1 MVGLMVELQRAD
13 AIVLLGCRI
22 GPSGRPMI
30 PAMRRA
36 EVAASAYHRGV
47 ARVIVASGG
56 RRWGAH
62 AEATSLRRELVRA
75 GVPEAAIIEELCSL
89 STHENAVFS
98 AAILR
103 RLGARCAAIVTCW
116 WHMPRALENFCAA
129 GIDAVPIPTEVN
141 DLGVRGRAHVIAHEL
156 VSTWFD
162 AFARRRGAAL
172 RAGAAHL
179 AGEA

>member
-1 MVGLMVELQRAD
+1 MVGLMVEPQRAD

-22 GPSGRPMI
+22 GPEGRPMI

-36 EVAASAYHRGV
+36 KVAASAYHRGV
-47 ARVIVASGG
+47 APVIVASGG

-62 AEATSLRRELVRA
+62 PEASSLKRELMLE

-103 RLGARCAAIVTCW
+103 RLGARRAAVVTCW
-116 WHMPRALENFCAA
+116 WHMPRALANFHAA
-129 GIDAVPIPTEVN
+129 GIDAVPLPTEV
-141 DLGVRGRAHVIAHEL
+141 DALGVRRRARVLAHEL
-156 VSTWFD
+156 ISGWFD
-162 AFARRRGAAL
+162 AFSRRRGEAL

-179 AGEA
+179 AGET

>member
-1 MVGLMVELQRAD
+1 MVGLMVEPQRAD

-47 ARVIVASGG
+47 AKVIVASGG
-56 RRWGAH
+56 RRWGEH
-62 AEATSLRRELVRA
+62 AEASSLKRELVRA

-89 STHENAVFS
+89 STHENAVFT

-103 RLGARCAAIVTCW
+103 RLGAGGAAIVTCW
-116 WHMPRALENFCAA
+116 WHMPRALENFRAA
-129 GIDAVPIPTEVN
+129 GIDAVPLPTEVN
-141 DLGVRGRAHVIAHEL
+141 ALGVRRRARVIVHE
-156 VSTWFD
+156 VISGWFD
-162 AFARRRGAAL
+162 AFTRRRGEAL